1 MLKYF
6 NIEVNRYMTIFNA
19 LSLVGGLALFL
30 FGMNYMGSSLE
41 KFCGGKFESVLAK
54 MTDNR
59 FKGVL
64 LGMGVTAIIQSSS
77 AVTVMAVGFVN
88 SSIMSLH
95 QAIGIIMGANI
106 GTTVTAWLLSLTG
119 IQSDNI
125 FVALLKPSSFTP
137 VLALI
142 GIVMLMVAKNEK
154 KKNFGSILLGFAVLM
169 YGMEAMSAAVE
180 PLKSVPQFTHMLTM
194 FSNPI
199 LGVLAGAVLTAI
211 IQSSSASV
219 GILQALAV
227 TGTISVSSAFPI
239 ILGQNIGTCITAVLS
254 SIGTN
259 KNAKRTAVV
268 HLAFN
273 TIGVLLA
280 MALFY
285 GANAIIGLPFINDK
299 VNAATIAI
307 IHTAFNVF
315 ATVVLFPFG
324 KQLEKLACLI
334 IRDKEEPQA
343 KSSELLE
350 ERFVKAPGFAIDKVK
365 EQAEKMGELA
375 KENISLCLEFIKAYS
390 KGKDELIS
398 KNEKELDAYEDR
410 LETYLVKISAMDLS
424 VDDSVK
430 LSKLSHSISNFE
442 RIGDYGVN
450 ILKVKRRMH
459 KQNIHFSDDANHEL
473 EVMSK
478 AVCDIID
485 KSITA
490 FNNDDIALAAEI
502 EPLEQTID
510 NLKEELRA
518 RHAKRLESGGCSIEN
533 GLLFFDIINSFE
545 RIADHCSNLAV
556 CIIEL
561 SKRSYQTHSYL
572 KGVKS
577 HSNKSFMEMFEE
589 NLLKYKIN

>member
-41 KFCGGKFESVLAK
+41 KFGGGKFESVLAK

-95 QAIGIIMGANI
+95 QAIGIIMGAII

-169 YGMEAMSAAVE
+169 YAMSAAVE

-280 MALFY
+280 AQM
-285 GANAIIGLPFINDK
+285 
-299 VNAATIAI
+299 
-307 IHTAFNVF
+307 
-315 ATVVLFPFG
+315 
-324 KQLEKLACLI
+324 Q
-334 IRDKEEPQA
+334 
-343 KSSELLE
+343 
-350 ERFVKAPGFAIDKVK
+350 
-365 EQAEKMGELA
+365 
-375 KENISLCLEFIKAYS
+375 
-390 KGKDELIS
+390 
-398 KNEKELDAYEDR
+398 
-410 LETYLVKISAMDLS
+410 LS
-424 VDDSVK
+424 V
-430 LSKLSHSISNFE
+430 
-442 RIGDYGVN
+442 
-450 ILKVKRRMH
+450 
-459 KQNIHFSDDANHEL
+459 
-473 EVMSK
+473 
-478 AVCDIID
+478 C
-485 KSITA
+485 
-490 FNNDDIALAAEI
+490 
-502 EPLEQTID
+502 
-510 NLKEELRA
+510 
-518 RHAKRLESGGCSIEN
+518 RL
-533 GLLFFDIINSFE
+533 
-545 RIADHCSNLAV
+545 
-556 CIIEL
+556 
-561 SKRSYQTHSYL
+561 
-572 KGVKS
+572 
-577 HSNKSFMEMFEE
+577 
-589 NLLKYKIN
+589 